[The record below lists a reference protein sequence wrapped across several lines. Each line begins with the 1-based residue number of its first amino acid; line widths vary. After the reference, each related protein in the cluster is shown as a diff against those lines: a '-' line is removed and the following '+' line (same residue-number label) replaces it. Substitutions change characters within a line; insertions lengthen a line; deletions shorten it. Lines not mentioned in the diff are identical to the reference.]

1 MNLQLG
7 RAFGIVMK
15 TMPYVLYRAVVYGV
29 ICAGIAA
36 VLLFLA
42 LIGRVFGGGAAGVM
56 FVVLLGIGGFGARLL
71 REYVL
76 YLIRA
81 GHVAVITEIIV
92 RGGLPAGV
100 NQTQWG
106 SAQVKLYFKEVSVIA
121 LVDQLIKGIIRAV
134 NRTLLRVM
142 TILPIPGMEGA
153 AKVAQKVVD
162 FSLTY
167 VDESILAHTFKTK
180 NENVFDAAKTGI
192 VLYCQAWQSIL
203 KNAVALTILGYL
215 FSVVCFLV
223 FLVPLGMVA
232 WLMPEAWSF
241 AKFALFLLALFMGF
255 SMKWI
260 LFDPIACTSTILTFL
275 AATEDM
281 TPDAA
286 WEQRIEDVS
295 GKFRE
300 LKQKAAEHVP
310 GRPEATPPMTPLD
323 TPEA

>member
-153 AKVAQKVVD
+153 
-162 FSLTY
+162 
-167 VDESILAHTFKTK
+167 
-180 NENVFDAAKTGI
+180 G
-192 VLYCQAWQSIL
+192 
-203 KNAVALTILGYL
+203 
-215 FSVVCFLV
+215 
-223 FLVPLGMVA
+223 
-232 WLMPEAWSF
+232 
-241 AKFALFLLALFMGF
+241 
-255 SMKWI
+255 
-260 LFDPIACTSTILTFL
+260 
-275 AATEDM
+275 
-281 TPDAA
+281 
-286 WEQRIEDVS
+286 
-295 GKFRE
+295 
-300 LKQKAAEHVP
+300 
-310 GRPEATPPMTPLD
+310 
-323 TPEA
+323 